1 MSYAPEKLRVLQSGM
16 ICAYHTTI
24 HQCVT
29 QKSYKLG
36 SKDHQ
41 LKQNM
46 LKPLFIALN
55 LSVMSIANAGLIE
68 IDTSFGNG
76 ADSYIHNGNKDS
88 NYGSANTLLLRNDGD
103 NGWHRQSYI
112 RFDLSDITETV
123 ANASFDLALTYNI
136 LTDNDALV
144 ANVFDVEVYG
154 LLDSSVGN
162 NWSEN
167 AITWN
172 NAAGNNVN
180 SNGFTSDFSLLGT
193 LSLKDIN
200 VGDRFTLDND
210 ALVNFINNDS
220 DNLVT
225 LGLRRVNSA
234 RTDSSFQ
241 FASKE
246 NANNGAPMLSLT
258 TTAVPEPGTLA
269 IFGLGLIGL
278 VTRRFIK

>member
-1 MSYAPEKLRVLQSGM
+1 M
-16 ICAYHTTI
+16 
-24 HQCVT
+24 
-29 QKSYKLG
+29 
-36 SKDHQ
+36 
-41 LKQNM
+41 KQNM